1 VVEVIKVNTKPGKD
15 QAYERVQ
22 ATVKFYDRAKGF
34 GFIKRPDKPD
44 IYISG
49 NQLIKDGIDKLRP
62 DEKIEFDLVPVEG
75 KGGRAINIK
84 KVVKT

>member
-1 VVEVIKVNTKPGKD
+1 MVEIVKVNSKLVKD
-15 QAYERVQ
+15 QAYERIQ
-22 ATVKFYDRAKGF
+22 AVVKFYDRSKGF
-34 GFIKRPDKPD
+34 GFIKRQDKPD

-49 NQLIKDGIDKLRP
+49 NQLLKDGIDKLKP

-84 KVVKT
+84 KVVKK